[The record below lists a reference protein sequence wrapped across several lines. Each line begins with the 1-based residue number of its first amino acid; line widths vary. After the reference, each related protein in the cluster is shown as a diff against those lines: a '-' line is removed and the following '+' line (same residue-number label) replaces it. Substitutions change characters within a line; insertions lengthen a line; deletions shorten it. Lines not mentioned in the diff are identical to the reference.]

1 MFLEVNS
8 GTFLPEWLRNLDHQL
23 FYKLNGQWIS
33 SWGDAVIPF
42 LREPLFWI
50 PLYLFLVLFVLINF
64 KKSGLFW
71 ILFFIAAVGAAD
83 YINSSIIK
91 DFFQRLRPCRDPSL
105 LHEARLLV
113 KSCPSSF
120 SFFSSHAVNH
130 FTIATFIFMTFKDA
144 VSSKWAVIFIW
155 AAMVSYAQVY
165 VGVHS
170 PVDITGGAI
179 VGFIIGYIFSLVFNK
194 VTPLVALS
202 K

>member
-1 MFLEVNS
+1 
-8 GTFLPEWLRNLDHQL
+8 
-23 FYKLNGQWIS
+23 
-33 SWGDAVIPF
+33 
-42 LREPLFWI
+42 
-50 PLYLFLVLFVLINF
+50 
-64 KKSGLFW
+64 
-71 ILFFIAAVGAAD
+71 
-83 YINSSIIK
+83 
-91 DFFQRLRPCRDPSL
+91 
-105 LHEARLLV
+105 
-113 KSCPSSF
+113 
-120 SFFSSHAVNH
+120 
-130 FTIATFIFMTFKDA
+130 MTFKDA